1 MFLTYF
7 YFMLKRKVLLLFCFL
22 CICMYSNAQ
31 AKIDTL
37 VFDVNNIKDLAEH
50 YTFYEDC
57 NNASTINILNHFTAN
72 EFKKPLNKGAVN
84 MGITQCKYWLAV
96 VIKNKE
102 NNNLPLLWSFYNNG
116 IKFKLYELNEN
127 GSLIFIDSN
136 SMHIP
141 LKDRNFPV
149 RSISFKF
156 SLKPYETKTVFAQ
169 VETTVNNAI
178 YFPQDITTPE
188 DYLLYEVSFSY
199 LIGKY
204 IGFFMLAFLINTFLW
219 IALKNKIHLYHALY
233 ILMITLFSINDF
245 HFDALEISGNLFVK
259 WSYINKMF
267 FTMLGMFFFI
277 KVFQIFVNQ
286 MVENVNWYKIF
297 NKYNYVL
304 ISLSF
309 LILLSSLLGL
319 YQHTV
324 YKFIEKLC
332 FFYTLLGYML
342 IIAALSYGL
351 FLKKYYYFL
360 YLISSGLLLAGFLS
374 FIFNTLNIAHL
385 FYFPPGNIINGLAF
399 EIAVLTSFFV
409 YKYKKEKEDHQ
420 QKIVE
425 IIKVKEDLSKSLL
438 DVQEKERKR
447 IAEDLHDGVG
457 STLISVKLLMENY
470 FAKNEPIDIKNKEY
484 RENSLSGLKKAINDL
499 RDISHDLMPKDLE
512 ETGLTAS
519 LKNQIDFIEKAN
531 SNLTI
536 NFIAQGDMDSLTPE
550 VQLNIY
556 RISNELLQN
565 IIKHSKASKVSF
577 QLLLF
582 NKQLQ
587 LIMEDDGIGFLKESQ
602 TDGIGLQNI
611 ITRVNFLN
619 GTYRI
624 DSNALGTTTII
635 EIEIL

>member
-22 CICMYSNAQ
+22 CICMYCNAQ
-31 AKIDTL
+31 AKMDTL
-37 VFDVNNIKDLAEH
+37 VFDVNNIKDLAEN

-57 NNASTINILNHFTAN
+57 ENKSESNILAKFNAN
-72 EFKKPLNKGAVN
+72 EFKKPLNKGAFN
-84 MGITQCKYWLAV
+84 TGITQCKYWLAV
-96 VIKNKE
+96 VIKNNSNKD
-102 NNNLPLLWSFYNNG
+102 LPLLWSFYNNG
-116 IKFKLYELNEN
+116 IKFNFYDINNN
-127 GSLIFIDSN
+127 GGLHFIDSN

-141 LKDRNFPV
+141 LKKRNFPV

-156 SLKPYETKTVFAQ
+156 TLKPFETKTVFAK
-169 VETTVNNAI
+169 VETTTNNAI

-188 DYLLYEVSFSY
+188 DYLVYELTFSY

-204 IGFFMLAFLINTFLW
+204 IGFFMLAFLINIFLW
-219 IALKNKIHLYHALY
+219 IALKNKIHLFHALY
-233 ILMITLFSINDF
+233 ILMITLFSFSDF
-245 HFDALEISGNLFVK
+245 HFDSFEMTGNIFIK
-259 WSYINKMF
+259 WSYINKLCFSMF
-267 FTMLGMFFFI
+267 GMFFFI

-286 MVENVNWYKIF
+286 AAEHKKIFKIF
-297 NKYNYVL
+297 NIYNYLL
-304 ISLSF
+304 IGISS
-309 LILLSSLLGL
+309 LILILSLLGL
-319 YQHTV
+319 YQHPA
-324 YKFIEKLC
+324 YKLIEKC
-332 FFYTLLGYML
+332 SFVYTLLGYTL
-342 IIAALSYGL
+342 IIAALAHGL
-351 FLKKYYYFL
+351 FLKKYYYLL

-374 FIFNTLNIAHL
+374 FILNTLKIVHL

-399 EIAVLTSFFV
+399 EIAILTSFFV
-409 YKYKKEKEDHQ
+409 YKYKKEKEEHQ
-420 QKIVE
+420 QKIEE

-499 RDISHDLMPKDLE
+499 RDISHDLMPKDLDA
-512 ETGLTAS
+512 TGLTAS
-519 LKNQIDFIEKAN
+519 LKNQINFIEKAN

-536 NFIAQGDMDSLTPE
+536 NFITQGDIDLLTAI

-587 LIMEDDGIGFLKESQ
+587 LIMEDDGIGFLKE
-602 TDGIGLQNI
+602 THTNGIGLQNI

-619 GTYRI
+619 GTYSI